1 MQETSFPISTIVAI
15 LVPFLIE
22 YIKFKS
28 ELDDLII
35 DIDKNAYSIEKKKKN
50 IRSLKLMTLFLL
62 LLVLVPFYYPSI
74 VKIIDNMKI
83 NYINSKNEDKSENVI
98 KVVSNIDDEPMV
110 TYYLKDE
117 FGRLHAI
124 DDSPA
129 IEGYLLKLTPF
140 REGFFSDSNFKFS
153 YITGTIFSIII
164 INLCFLSLCFVI
176 PPNHEKLMTAIP
188 AILFYGLIWANN
200 FISLFLTHCV
210 IHCFALFAIV
220 FNLVAYIIIFLIIAV
235 IITLL
240 DEYIFKDAPDQ
251 PDPL

>member
-1 MQETSFPISTIVAI
+1 MHIA
-15 LVPFLIE
+15 L
-22 YIKFKS
+22 
-28 ELDDLII
+28 
-35 DIDKNAYSIEKKKKN
+35 KKRKKN

-62 LLVLVPFYYPSI
+62 LLVLVPSYYPSI
-74 VKIIDNMKI
+74 VKLVDNVKI
-83 NYINSKNEDKSENVI
+83 NYINSKNEDKYENVI
-98 KVVSNIDDEPMV
+98 KVVSDIDGEPV
-110 TYYLKDE
+110 AYYFKDE

-129 IEGYLLKLTPF
+129 IEDYLLKLTPF

-164 INLCFLSLCFVI
+164 VNVCFLCLCMAI
-176 PPNHEKLMTAIP
+176 PPSHEKLITAIP

-200 FISLFLTHCV
+200 FISLLLTHCV

-220 FNLVAYIIIFLIIAV
+220 FNLVAYIIICFIVAF

-240 DEYIFKDAPDQ
+240 EDYFFKNAPDQ